1 MMSNSPSELKPIG
14 ALIDTSWID
23 KLVSRSPEEIAE
35 SDARNREA
43 EKAEY
48 DRKSAQFFSNSS
60 VPARH
65 KHTVIENAGPWL
77 DAWGRIQALLGE
89 GSIIPI
95 VGTRGSGKTQLA
107 VEAIRKVCQ
116 LHRPCLYTKAMGV
129 FLDIREGMKQKDRSE
144 REALQAFIKPSLLVI
159 DAMEVRGETDFE
171 NRVLDYLVDL
181 RYDAG
186 LDTILISNQTRK
198 EFGESLGLSIIS
210 RVHESGDIIECTWST
225 FRKRP
230 QP

>member
-1 MMSNSPSELKPIG
+1 MSSLPSDLKAIG
-14 ALIDTSWID
+14 QLIDTSWID
-23 KLVSRSPEEIAE
+23 RMQAENPEDAE
-35 SDARNREA
+35 RKDRES
-43 EKAEY
+43 EKAQKEEAN
-48 DRKSAQFFSNSS
+48 RKAASLFEAAN
-60 VPARH
+60 VPERH
-65 KHTVIENAGPWL
+65 KHAKPEKAGSWGAAWAKIEP
-77 DAWGRIQALLGE
+77 LLGQ

-107 VEAIRKVCQ
+107 VEAVRFVC
-116 LHRPCLYTKAMGV
+116 LAHRPCLYTKAMGV
-129 FLDIREGMKQKDRSE
+129 FLDIREGMKTKDKSE
-144 REALQAFIKPSLLVI
+144 REAIQALIKPSLLVI

-186 LDTILISNQTRK
+186 LDTILISNHTRK

-210 RVHESGDIIECTWST
+210 RIHESGDIVECSWES

-230 QP
+230 Q

>member
-1 MMSNSPSELKPIG
+1 MSISNYNPPKVG
-14 ALIDTSWID
+14 QLIDTSWID
-23 KLVSRSPEEIAE
+23 RMQDENREEAE
-35 SDARNREA
+35 RKDREA
-43 EKAEY
+43 EQALKDDANRKAASLFEA
-48 DRKSAQFFSNSS
+48 SG
-60 VPARH
+60 VPERH
-65 KHTVIENAGPWL
+65 KHAKPGKDGSWGMAWSKIEP
-77 DAWGRIQALLGE
+77 LLGQ
-89 GSIIPI
+89 GAIIPI

-107 VEAIRKVCQ
+107 VEAVRHVCR

-129 FLDIREGMKQKDRSE
+129 FLDIRDGMKTKDKSE
-144 REALQAFIKPSLLVI
+144 REAIQALIKPSLLVI

-181 RYDAG
+181 RYDEG

-210 RVHESGDIIECTWST
+210 RIHESGDIVECSWES
-225 FRKRP
+225 FRKR